1 MSVWRAWLLE
11 WDVQNST
18 NVSAEY
24 AMERAF
30 EHAARVNKA
39 GTVPKDCGGLLRRV
53 VREFSL
59 SAYKQ
64 QQEGKAWY
72 LCPELCEPALRTKLI
87 ELGVLTEENVGSC
100 RELRGSRPGVGWI
113 RGGQWWEGC

>member
-1 MSVWRAWLLE
+1 M
-11 WDVQNST
+11 QNST

-39 GTVPKDCGGLLRRV
+39 GVVPKGCGGLLRRV

-87 ELGVLTEENVGSC
+87 ELGVLPEENG
-100 RELRGSRPGVGWI
+100 GSRLGSGWT
-113 RGGQWWEGC
+113 